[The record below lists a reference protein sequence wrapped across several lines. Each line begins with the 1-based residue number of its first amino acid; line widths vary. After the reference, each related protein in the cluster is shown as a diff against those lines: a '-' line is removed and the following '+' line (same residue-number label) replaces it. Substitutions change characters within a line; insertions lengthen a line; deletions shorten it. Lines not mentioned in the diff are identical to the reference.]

1 MAVDLTERVN
11 FFEDYILLTKSSIRL
26 SFVLAFAVFASGVIC
41 AILVNK
47 FLLNETDAWAKV
59 VGSVGSG
66 LVTLLSAA
74 PLKDYFSQRAKINNF
89 QFLKARYEK
98 LNATAEGR
106 DEAEVEKLEAIFWGL
121 VKT

>member
-1 MAVDLTERVN
+1 MGVDLTERVN
-11 FFEDYILLTKSSIRL
+11 FFENYILLTKNSIRL

-41 AILVNK
+41 AIL
-47 FLLNETDAWAKV
+47 LNVVFSNESDGRAKL
-59 VGSVGSG
+59 VGSIGSC

-98 LNATAEGR
+98 LNATTEGR